1 MFQKPNSQQN
11 LGNLIGAKIVPIG
24 KKTGNSN
31 EIHPSVI
38 NIFLYFGLKYP
49 KSEEKTNFCFTK
61 LKILPEETI

>member
-38 NIFLYFGLKYP
+38 NIFFH
-49 KSEEKTNFCFTK
+49 
-61 LKILPEETI
+61 ILGSSIRKVRKKQTFVLRN